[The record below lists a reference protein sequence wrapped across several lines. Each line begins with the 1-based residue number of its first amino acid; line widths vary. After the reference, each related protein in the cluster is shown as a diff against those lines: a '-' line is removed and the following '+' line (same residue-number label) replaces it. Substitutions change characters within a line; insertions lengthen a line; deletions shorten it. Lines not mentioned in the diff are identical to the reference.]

1 MEILDRLEAKI
12 DGLLAD
18 IIALKSEKDRLQS
31 ELAGLESLKLEN
43 QQLKEQLEKEQAD
56 KSAVVERIDTLLKK
70 LEVTEQGS

>member
-12 DGLLAD
+12 DGLLSD
-18 IIALKSEKDRLQS
+18 ISTLKSERDRLQE
-31 ELAGLESLKLEN
+31 ELAAVESLKLEN

-56 KSAVVERIDTLLKK
+56 KSAVVDRIDTLLKK